1 MRDITLTLMGDLI
14 LDAPNPDHWL
24 SGLRATIGR
33 SDLTIGHLEV
43 PHTVRGT
50 ERQDDI
56 PAPAAPPEH
65 LHALKRLGIDAVT
78 LAGNHIMDRGPLG
91 AFDTMTELDRLGI
104 GHCGL
109 GPTIHEARAPL
120 ILRRSGVRIGLLSY
134 NCVGPESSWATATR
148 PGCAFIRIT
157 PEGGGPVTPAAAL
170 HHVDAPSLQEAVTD
184 IRAARDSSDVLI
196 VALHKGIVHRPAEL
210 APYEI
215 TVSRALIDAGADVV
229 IGHHAHIV
237 KGIEFY
243 RGRPIYHGLGNGC
256 VVTRALSLS
265 EAHPKRAE
273 WARRR
278 RELFGFEPDPRYE
291 LAPFHPEAIHAFV
304 ARLHYIDGELKTG
317 IIPLHVEPPG
327 RPVPPTQEEAR
338 RTVQYLADITVRAG
352 LPAVKC
358 LPDHEMVHLQQ

>member
-1 MRDITLTLMGDLI
+1 MNSITLTLMGDLI

-24 SGLRATIGR
+24 SGLAARIGK

-43 PHTVRGT
+43 PHTLRGV
-50 ERQDDI
+50 ESQDDI

-78 LAGNHIMDRGPLG
+78 LAGNHIMDRGPVG
-91 AFDTMTELDRLGI
+91 AIDTMTELDRAGI
-104 GHCGL
+104 AYCGL
-109 GPTIHEARAPL
+109 GQNIQEARQPL
-120 ILRRSGVRIGLLSY
+120 IMRRGGIRIALLSY
-134 NCVGPESSWATATR
+134 NCVGPESSWATPTR

-157 PEGGGPVTPAAAL
+157 PEGGGPVTPATPL
-170 HHVDAPSLQEAVTD
+170 HHLDPLSLQEAITD
-184 IRAARDSSDVLI
+184 IRAARNSSEVLI

-215 TVSRALIDAGADVV
+215 PLTRAMVDAGADVV
-229 IGHHAHIV
+229 IGHHAHII
-237 KGIEFY
+237 KGIEIY
-243 RGRPIYHGLGNGC
+243 HGRPIYHGLGNGC

-265 EAHPKRAE
+265 ETHPKRAE

-304 ARLHYIDGELKTG
+304 ARLHYYDEKL
-317 IIPLHVEPPG
+317 IPGLLPIHVEPPG
-327 RPVPPTQEEAR
+327 RPVAPTPAQAR
-338 RTVQYLADITVRAG
+338 RTLEYLTEITVRAG
-352 LPAVKC
+352 LPPVQLLAT
-358 LPDHEMVHLQQ
+358 PAMVQLRQ